1 VVEDAIAC
9 PHHKHN
15 AKEHDMSSTTI
26 QAPVPVVH
34 THQGEARWWWGNL
47 AILKLTGEHTH
58 CGLTVVELTMGP
70 GRMTPPH
77 VHHRE
82 DETFLVTR
90 GRLTFQIGDQTVEA
104 GPGDLVVGPRDVPHR
119 FTAGPEGA
127 SVLFLLT
134 PAGLEGLILEQSVPA
149 SDRRLPEPGEVPA
162 PGLEHMRE
170 VALRYGCELL
180 A

>member
-1 VVEDAIAC
+1 
-9 PHHKHN
+9 
-15 AKEHDMSSTTI
+15 MSSTTI
-26 QAPVPVVH
+26 QAPVPAIQSNH
-34 THQGEARWWWGNL
+34 GEARWWWGNL

-58 CGLTVVELTMGP
+58 GALAVAEITMGP
-70 GRMTPPH
+70 GRMAPRH

-90 GRLTFQIGDQTVEA
+90 GMLTFQIGDQTIEA
-104 GPGDLVVGPRDVPHR
+104 GPGDLVVGPRDIPHR
-119 FTAGPEGA
+119 FTAGPDGA
-127 SVLFLLT
+127 TVLFLLA

-149 SDRRLPEPGEVPA
+149 TARRVPEPGEVP
-162 PGLEHMRE
+162 PPDLDRMRD